1 MITVYFIRG
10 EEKIPV
16 QVDEGMSLMEAARD
30 FANQSI
36 EEIPADCSGCCACAT
51 CHVLIDRNWTHI
63 IGQPDLNSAETELV
77 EYEKGY
83 DRMQSRLACQIQQK
97 KNTMVWW
104 HIYLITT
111 SYNSI
116 LNIYN
121 SVFRGALAQ
130 LGERLICIQEV
141 ISSTLICSTKIL
153 YYEKRYI

>member
-16 QVDEGMSLMEAARD
+16 QVDEGMTLMEAARD

-83 DRMQSRLACQIQQK
+83 DRMQSRLACQISLEK
-97 KNTMVWW
+97 KHDGLVVHLLDN
-104 HIYLITT
+104 HKL
-111 SYNSI
+111 
-116 LNIYN
+116 
-121 SVFRGALAQ
+121 
-130 LGERLICIQEV
+130 
-141 ISSTLICSTKIL
+141 
-153 YYEKRYI
+153 